1 VLPKGLQRVGDYGFL
16 HGNAKRLKVR
26 IQVILLHLINW
37 KILFLA
43 QQHQAKQYVFV
54 LAASINEV
62 RWHHAIDLAKIGH
75 NRNNGIH
82 IKSWRC

>member
-37 KILFLA
+37 KILLLA
-43 QQHQAKQYVFV
+43 QQHQAKQSAFV
-54 LAASINEV
+54 L
-62 RWHHAIDLAKIGH
+62 LA
-75 NRNNGIH
+75 
-82 IKSWRC
+82 